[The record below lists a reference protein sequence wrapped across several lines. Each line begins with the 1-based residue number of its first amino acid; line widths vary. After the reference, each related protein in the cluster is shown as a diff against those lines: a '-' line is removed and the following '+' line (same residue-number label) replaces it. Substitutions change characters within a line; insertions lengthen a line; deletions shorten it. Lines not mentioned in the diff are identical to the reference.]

1 MCKRVRSQ
9 GYWQKEHRI
18 QNLCRK
24 EAEEGNKENKRDS
37 GNENSRE
44 KIVSWKKEEIVNEP

>member
-1 MCKRVRSQ
+1 MCKRVRSK

-24 EAEEGNKENKRDS
+24 EAEGNKENKRDS